1 MNRFIAIAV
10 GALALAS
17 WFSPN
22 HYLPW
27 PSFHAQMLMA
37 IAIALAGFSML
48 RSTQDSTHWRVPIAA
63 LFILGTAAIPL
74 AQYLAGLLVFSGDVW
89 VIVVMAL
96 GTSLSMAMGARCV
109 QTLPGGL
116 SATLRCASIVILVG
130 AVAATWVALYQWQ
143 WLDYLGLYVEPM
155 PPDGRA
161 FANFSQANHLA
172 ALLALGLVAVVHLHA
187 EQRFGGAVALLLAVF
202 LGVGL
207 AMTQS
212 RMGQLAVLV
221 IVAWLL
227 YQRCRIA
234 AALAP
239 RRLLIGYAAV
249 LVGIAVWVA
258 ISPLGPGETHAGR
271 GVAEI
276 ASKGTR
282 WIHWQT
288 MLDAIGRK
296 PWQGYGWNQ
305 VSVAQLAVAI
315 DHPPS
320 REILKNSHNLAL
332 DMLVWNGIPLGA
344 FLIVALMG
352 WLLLAM
358 RRAGDT
364 ASSLAVGAVLVF
376 VVHCGVEYPYEYA
389 YFVLP
394 IGFIAGALCA
404 TTMTRAVVAV
414 HRRLMLAALVV
425 ACALTAWMSYEYLVL
440 EEEMRDLRFEEAR
453 IGLDKPKPNVEPPHI
468 FLLTQLDEF
477 LGFARKVERADMSA
491 AELERMGQ
499 IASRNPHSYS
509 LIRYAAALA
518 VNGRPREASE
528 VLAPICKT
536 HPASACSEARARWKG
551 MAARDSRIAAAPWL
565 E

>member
-1 MNRFIAIAV
+1 MNRFVAVAV
-10 GALALAS
+10 GALVLGS

-22 HYLPW
+22 HYMPW
-27 PSFHAQMLMA
+27 ASFHSQLLMA
-37 IAIALAGFSML
+37 VAFAAGGFWLL
-48 RSTQDSTHWRVPIAA
+48 RSADADRWRIPLAA
-63 LFILGTAAIPL
+63 LFILGATAIPL
-74 AQYLAGLLVFSGDVW
+74 VQRLTGLLIFSGDVW
-89 VIVVMAL
+89 VILVMAL
-96 GTSLSMAMGARCV
+96 GASVSMAMGARCV

-116 SATLRCASIVILVG
+116 TATLGYASTVILVG
-130 AVAATWVALYQWQ
+130 AVAATWIALYQWQ
-143 WLDYLGLYVEPM
+143 WLDYFGLYVEPM
-155 PPDGRA
+155 STDGRA
-161 FANFSQANHLA
+161 FANFSQSNHLA
-172 ALLALGLVAVVHLHA
+172 ALLALGLVATAFLHA
-187 EQRFGGAVALLLAVF
+187 QQRFGGAVALLLAVF

-221 IVAWLL
+221 VVAWLL
-227 YQRCRIA
+227 SQRRSIA

-249 LVGIAVWVA
+249 LVGIGLWIAL
-258 ISPLGPGETHAGR
+258 SPLGPEAHAGR
-271 GVAEI
+271 SVAEI

-282 WIHWQT
+282 WVHWQT
-288 MLDAIGRK
+288 MLDAIGRR
-296 PWQGYGWNQ
+296 PWLGYGWNQ
-305 VSVAQLAVAI
+305 VSVAQLAVAL
-315 DHPPS
+315 DHPPT

-332 DMLVWNGIPLGA
+332 DLLVWNGIPLGTL
-344 FLIVALMG
+344 LIVALTG

-358 RRAGDT
+358 RRAADT
-364 ASSLAVGAVLVF
+364 ASILAVGAVLVF
-376 VVHCGVEYPYEYA
+376 VVHCLVEYPYEYA

-404 TTMTRAVVAV
+404 TTMTRAMVTV
-414 HRRLMLAALVV
+414 HRRVVLSSLVFACSLM
-425 ACALTAWMSYEYLVL
+425 AWMSYEYLVL

-468 FLLTQLDEF
+468 YLLTQLDEF
-477 LGFARKVERADMSA
+477 LVFARTAERADMSA
-491 AELERMGQ
+491 AELEHMGE

-518 VNGRPREASE
+518 INGRPREASA

-536 HPASACSEARARWKG
+536 HPADACKEARARWKAMG
-551 MAARDSRIAAAPWL
+551 KRDARIAAAPWI